1 MALLIITT
9 ILWAFSFS
17 LFGEYLAGHVDSYF
31 AVLIRVGL
39 AALVFLPFLRS
50 RGHNLKTISLYM
62 LVGAMQLGIMYMLS
76 FHAYLYL
83 TVSELLLFTVLTPLY
98 ITLIYDVMSQRRLR
112 WGYAFSALLA
122 VIGAG
127 IIRYDRVTDH
137 FWVGLLLVQ
146 LSNISFAIG
155 MVGYKRLMETRPMP
169 QHNAFAWFYLGAFLV
184 AVVAWSLLGNAQK
197 LPETT
202 LQWSILV
209 FLGVVASGIGYF
221 MWNYG
226 ATQVDAGT
234 LGIMNNMHVPAGL
247 LVNLAIWHQQPHWP
261 SFITGAAVILASLW
275 VHRKWSL
282 RAPHKRQMI
291 AGVIPRRANKRLGH
305 RLTLVAVAH
314 GGIQAAPQTI
324 AQGFGH
330 HQTLALNA
338 FHHPVRQGGNAH
350 SGRHHLNQQ

>member
-1 MALLIITT
+1 VALLIITT
-9 ILWAFSFS
+9 VLWAFSFS
-17 LFGEYLAGHVDSYF
+17 LYGEYLAGHIDSYF
-31 AVLIRVGL
+31 SVLMRVGL
-39 AALVFLPFLRS
+39 AALVFLPFLRT
-50 RGHNLKTISLYM
+50 RGHGLKTIGLYM

-76 FHAYLYL
+76 FRAYLYL

-98 ITLIYDVMSQRRLR
+98 ITLIYDLMSRRRLR
-112 WGYAFSALLA
+112 WGYALSALLA

-127 IIRYDRVTDH
+127 IIRYDQVTNH
-137 FWVGLLLVQ
+137 FWTGLMLVQ

-184 AVVAWSLLGNAQK
+184 AVVAWFSLGNAQK

-202 LQWSILV
+202 LQWSILA

-247 LVNLAIWHQQPHWP
+247 LVNLAIWQEQPHWP
-261 SFITGAAVILASLW
+261 SFILGGAVIVASLW
-275 VHRKWSL
+275 VHRRWV
-282 RAPHKRQMI
+282 APRSAQKE
-291 AGVIPRRANKRLGH
+291 GGRR
-305 RLTLVAVAH
+305 H
-314 GGIQAAPQTI
+314 GS
-324 AQGFGH
+324 
-330 HQTLALNA
+330 AL
-338 FHHPVRQGGNAH
+338 
-350 SGRHHLNQQ
+350 SE

>member
-17 LFGEYLAGHVDSYF
+17 LIGEYLAGSVDSYF
-31 AVLIRVGL
+31 SVLMRVGL
-39 AALVFLPFLRS
+39 AALVFLPFLRT
-50 RGHNLKTISLYM
+50 RGHSVKTIGLYM

-98 ITLIYDVMSQRRLR
+98 ITLIYDLMSGRRLR
-112 WGYAFSALLA
+112 WSYAFSALLA

-127 IIRYDRVTDH
+127 IIRYDQVTSH
-137 FWVGLLLVQ
+137 FWTGLLLVQ

-169 QHNAFAWFYLGAFLV
+169 QHNAFAWFYMGAFMV
-184 AVVAWSLLGNAQK
+184 AVVAWFMLGNAQK
-197 LPETT
+197 MPATT
-202 LQWSILV
+202 LQWGILV
-209 FLGVVASGIGYF
+209 FLGVAASGIGYF

-261 SFITGAAVILASLW
+261 SFIIGAAVIVASLW
-275 VHRKWSL
+275 VHRKWVV
-282 RAPHKRQMI
+282 PHSVQT
-291 AGVIPRRANKRLGH
+291 AGDRRRDS
-305 RLTLVAVAH
+305 
-314 GGIQAAPQTI
+314 
-324 AQGFGH
+324 
-330 HQTLALNA
+330 AL
-338 FHHPVRQGGNAH
+338 
-350 SGRHHLNQQ
+350 SE